1 VTSLVEQGGIG
12 FEIFGFSDEL
22 FKIVVVL
29 VTVVGKGRDVMV
41 LWIVISE

>member
-22 FKIVVVL
+22 FEIVVVL
-29 VTVVGKGRDVMV
+29 VTVVGKGRDVMILLKV
-41 LWIVISE
+41 V